1 MLRAAA
7 LLMVAVF
14 GVSACNSEPSAQ
26 RVANDLINT
35 LAETD
40 EERDC
45 MLGKVKAYSQDELEE
60 IGEKPTTATWPRR
73 PPRTRNSTSSRPNSN
88 PARSRAPH

>member
-7 LLMVAVF
+7 VLAVAVF

-26 RVANDLINT
+26 RVAEDLINT

-45 MLGKVKAYSQDELEE
+45 MLGKVEAYSQDELEE
-60 IGEKPTTATWPRR
+60 IGSDADSGDVAAKAAAEAELDKLQAELE
-73 PPRTRNSTSSRPNSN
+73 SCKE
-88 PARSRAPH
+88 